1 MLKLKTNTQQILKKI
16 KNPHILRKKVKGVRT
31 RLSYDKVFHG
41 KCSNRNEKTEI
52 FVNKPVYLR
61 HSILELSKVLMFEF
75 WYDYLNPKS

>member
-1 MLKLKTNTQQILKKI
+1 M
-16 KNPHILRKKVKGVRT
+16 KGVRT
-31 RLSYDKVFHG
+31 RLSYDKVFRG